1 MAASPAR
8 PTKVVRVTSAS
19 QGPEARLLAVER
31 SHHGHTVVDH
41 YEWLRDKD
49 DPTVVAHLEAEN
61 EYAAAATAHLEPL
74 RQAIFDEIK
83 GRTQEDDTSVPYRQ
97 GQWWYYS
104 RTIEGAQYAVHCRCP
119 ADPDDGTIATWTPP
133 TVEAG
138 TPTVGEQVLLD
149 CNARAEGHGFY
160 SLGGFDVSPDGRLLA
175 FAEDV
180 TGDERFTLRFR
191 DLQSGELLADEV
203 PELSYGF
210 VWATADGPGSL
221 FYSVVDDAWRPY
233 QVRRHVLGTSADED
247 TVVFTEPDERFWLGV
262 EESTDRAHLL
272 IGSHSRTTSEV
283 LAVPLADPGA
293 PPTTIAGRRDGVE
306 YQVDHA
312 TVAGRGVFVIVHN
325 DGAED
330 FAVALAEAGD
340 PDPANWVPLISHRQ
354 GTRIDRVLAMDRA
367 LLVSLRRDALS
378 RVVVI
383 PLDPHRPN
391 GVAPPWEVPFAE
403 ELFTSSIG
411 GASDSSA
418 PVVRIDYTS
427 YVTPATTY
435 DLDLQTRELVLRK
448 QLPVLGGYR
457 AENYEQHRLWATAD
471 DGTEV
476 PVSVVC
482 RAGVRPDGRN
492 PLVLYGYGSYE
503 MSMDP
508 GFTTSRL
515 SLLDR
520 GVVFAVAHVRGGG
533 ELGRHWYEQGRVGA
547 KRNTFTD
554 FVAAGEFLVEA
565 GWADPA
571 RMTAMG
577 GSAGG
582 LLMGAVANL
591 APELFCGIL
600 AQVPFVDPLTT
611 VLDPSIPLTVI
622 EWEEW
627 GDPLHDP
634 DAYAY
639 IRSYAPYENVADLPY
654 PPILAMTS
662 LHDTRVLYVEPAKW
676 VARLRA
682 IAPDAGPYL
691 VKVVMEGGHGGVS
704 GRYESWREKAYELA
718 WLLDRMDAAG

>member
-1 MAASPAR
+1 M
-8 PTKVVRVTSAS
+8 
-19 QGPEARLLAVER
+19 
-31 SHHGHTVVDH
+31 
-41 YEWLRDKD
+41 
-49 DPTVVAHLEAEN
+49 
-61 EYAAAATAHLEPL
+61 
-74 RQAIFDEIK
+74 
-83 GRTQEDDTSVPYRQ
+83 
-97 GQWWYYS
+97 
-104 RTIEGAQYAVHCRCP
+104 
-119 ADPDDGTIATWTPP
+119 
-133 TVEAG
+133 
-138 TPTVGEQVLLD
+138 
-149 CNARAEGHGFY
+149 
-160 SLGGFDVSPDGRLLA
+160 
-175 FAEDV
+175 
-180 TGDERFTLRFR
+180 
-191 DLQSGELLADEV
+191 
-203 PELSYGF
+203 
-210 VWATADGPGSL
+210 
-221 FYSVVDDAWRPY
+221 
-233 QVRRHVLGTSADED
+233 
-247 TVVFTEPDERFWLGV
+247 
-262 EESTDRAHLL
+262 
-272 IGSHSRTTSEV
+272 
-283 LAVPLADPGA
+283 
-293 PPTTIAGRRDGVE
+293 
-306 YQVDHA
+306 
-312 TVAGRGVFVIVHN
+312 HN

-340 PDPANWVPLISHRQ
+340 PDPAHWVPLISHRQ
-354 GTRIDRVLAMDRA
+354 GTRIDGVLAMDRA

-418 PVVRIDYTS
+418 PVVRIGYTS
-427 YVTPATTY
+427 YVTPAPPTTSTCRP
-435 DLDLQTRELVLRK
+435 DSWCCASS
-448 QLPVLGGYR
+448 YR
-457 AENYEQHRLWATAD
+457 CWAGIEPEDYEQHRLWATAD

-639 IRSYAPYENVADLPY
+639 IRSTPRTRTSPTC
-654 PPILAMTS
+654 PI
-662 LHDTRVLYVEPAKW
+662 R
-676 VARLRA
+676 R
-682 IAPDAGPYL
+682 
-691 VKVVMEGGHGGVS
+691 
-704 GRYESWREKAYELA
+704 SWR
-718 WLLDRMDAAG
+718 